1 MADKNLS
8 EEEQKLAEKLAEII
22 NPNHWMLLRQIINR
36 EGAVENNFYLQYLPA
51 KSIEVMRGWMWFP
64 FEQILAPEEAERF
77 KKFRVLLT
85 DPIDVLLDVS
95 KKATTQEEY
104 LAILTEK
111 FKWQLADLT
120 QIHPLAFS
128 IRFLSYDKKRI
139 EKAISII
146 ITTVSQWD
154 AKAMVVH
161 KELLRVFRPDD
172 QSITHADIIPMRLD
186 TEKSRLFACYY
197 PWGGNY
203 AESLQ
208 TFLEE
213 NGIEWREDP
222 RTSGSDC
229 YGMLIAEKDG
239 NLDKAVELL
248 ETCETSLQEKFKY
261 DTDEFDEDGYWEAVS
276 EARWNLD
283 LSKVGVIDISTDWK
297 HLETYDHAEALLKIG
312 VQMTQTRS
320 EILELELFTLELV

>member
-1 MADKNLS
+1 MADKKELS
-8 EEEQKLAEKLAEII
+8 EEEKKQVEKIAEIVK
-22 NPNHWMLLRQIINR
+22 MFRQIIN
-36 EGAVENNFYLQYLPA
+36 EDGAVENNFYLQYLPA
-51 KSIEVMRGWMWFP
+51 KSIDGMRSWMWIP
-64 FEQILAPEEAERF
+64 FEQILDPEEAERF
-77 KKFRVLLT
+77 TKLRILLT

-111 FKWQLADLT
+111 FKWQLANPT
-120 QIHPLAFS
+120 QIHRLAYDLLS
-128 IRFLSYDKKRI
+128 RLSYDKKRI

-161 KELLRVFRPDD
+161 KELLRVFRPGD
-172 QSITHADIIPMRLD
+172 QSITHTDIIPMRLD
-186 TEKSRLFACYY
+186 TENSRLFACYY

-203 AESLQ
+203 AERLQ

-229 YGMLIAEKDG
+229 YGMLIAGKDG

-248 ETCETSLQEKFKY
+248 DNCETSLQEQFKY
-261 DTDEFDEDGYWEAVS
+261 DTEEFDEDGYWEAVS

-283 LSKVGVIDISTDWK
+283 LSEVGVIDISTDWK
-297 HLETYDHAEALLKIG
+297 HLETDDHAEALLQIG
-312 VQMTQTRS
+312 VEMTQNRS
-320 EILELELFTLELV
+320 ETLELELFTLELV

>member
-1 MADKNLS
+1 MADKKELS
-8 EEEQKLAEKLAEII
+8 DEEKKQVEKIAEIVK
-22 NPNHWMLLRQIINR
+22 MFRQIIN
-36 EGAVENNFYLQYLPA
+36 EKGAVENNFYLQYLPA
-51 KSIEVMRGWMWFP
+51 KSIDGMRSWMWIP
-64 FEQILAPEEAERF
+64 FEQILDPEEAERF
-77 KKFRVLLT
+77 KKLRILLT

-111 FKWQLADLT
+111 FKWELADPT
-120 QIHPLAFS
+120 QIHRLAYDLLS
-128 IRFLSYDKKRI
+128 RLSYDKRRI

-154 AKAMVVH
+154 AKAMNVH
-161 KELLRVFRPDD
+161 KELLRVFRPND
-172 QSITHADIIPMRLD
+172 QSITHADIIQMRLD
-186 TEKSRLFACYY
+186 FEKSRLFACYY

-203 AESLQ
+203 AERLQ

-229 YGMLIAEKDG
+229 YGMLIAGKDG

-248 ETCETSLQEKFKY
+248 DHCEISLQEQFKY
-261 DTDEFDEDGYWEAVS
+261 DTEEFDEDGYWEAVS

-320 EILELELFTLELV
+320 ETLGLELFTLETV

>member
-1 MADKNLS
+1 MADKKELS
-8 EEEQKLAEKLAEII
+8 EEEQKQVEKIAEIVK
-22 NPNHWMLLRQIINR
+22 MFRQIIN
-36 EGAVENNFYLQYLPA
+36 EDGAVENNFYLQYLPT
-51 KSIEVMRGWMWFP
+51 KSIDGMRSWMWIP
-64 FEQILAPEEAERF
+64 FEQILKPEEAERF
-77 KKFRVLLT
+77 TKLRVLLT

-111 FKWQLADLT
+111 FKWQLADPT
-120 QIHPLAFS
+120 QIHRLAYDLLS
-128 IRFLSYDKKRI
+128 RLSYDKKRI
-139 EKAISII
+139 EQAISII

-154 AKAMVVH
+154 AKAMNVH

-203 AESLQ
+203 AERLQ

-229 YGMLIAEKDG
+229 YGMLIAGKEG
-239 NLDKAVELL
+239 NLNKAVELL
-248 ETCETSLQEKFKY
+248 ETCETSLQEQFQY
-261 DTDEFDEDGYWEAVS
+261 GTEAFDEDGYWEAVS

-297 HLETYDHAEALLKIG
+297 HLETYDHAEALLEIG
-312 VQMTQTRS
+312 VEMTQHRS
-320 EILELELFTLELV
+320 EELGLELFTLKVI

>member
-1 MADKNLS
+1 MSDNKELS
-8 EEEQKLAEKLAEII
+8 EEEKKQVEKIAEIVK
-22 NPNHWMLLRQIINR
+22 MFRQIIN
-36 EGAVENNFYLQYLPA
+36 EESAVENNFYLQYLPA
-51 KSIEVMRGWMWFP
+51 KSIDGMRSWMWIP
-64 FEQILAPEEAERF
+64 FEQILEPEEADRF
-77 KKFRVLLT
+77 KKLRVLLT

-95 KKATTQEEY
+95 KKATNQEDY
-104 LAILTEK
+104 LSILTEK
-111 FKWQLADLT
+111 FKWQLADPT
-120 QIHPLAFS
+120 QIHRLAYDLLS
-128 IRFLSYDKKRI
+128 RLSYDKKRI

-146 ITTVSQWD
+146 ITTVSQWNEE
-154 AKAMVVH
+154 AMVIH
-161 KELLRVFRPDD
+161 KELLRVFRPGD
-172 QSITHADIIPMRLD
+172 QSITHSEIIPMRLD

-203 AESLQ
+203 AERLQ

-229 YGMLIAEKDG
+229 YGMLIAGKDG

-248 ETCETSLQEKFKY
+248 KTCETSLQEQFKY
-261 DTDEFDEDGYWEAVS
+261 DTEEFDEDGYWEAVS

-297 HLETYDHAEALLKIG
+297 HLETDDHAEALLKIG
-312 VQMTQTRS
+312 VEMTQHRS
-320 EILELELFTLELV
+320 ETLGLELFTLKLI